1 MTRNKKKGSWPG
13 VAAAEYKRLTT
24 LSRQTKKIIEV
35 GQITGQLLTASIVK
49 RLDQIEAQLKRLGLV
64 KDYDLDESSRAKR
77 WPRWVVYLLTD
88 APPILKRL
96 RRNVTLADQLPDGDS
111 YLKCALVQVD
121 ELMDLLE
128 AGPGPEPGAGNEG
141 FFIDSV
147 AGFMVVD
154 IERCPKQEEV

>member
-13 VAAAEYKRLTT
+13 VAADEYERLMT
-24 LSRQTKKIIEV
+24 LGRQIKKIIEV
-35 GQITGQLLTASIVK
+35 GQITGELLTASIMK

-64 KDYDLDESSRAKR
+64 KDYDLDVSSGAKR

-96 RRNVTLADQLPDGDS
+96 RRNVALAGQLPDGDS
-111 YLKCALVQVD
+111 YLKCALAQVD

-128 AGPGPEPGAGNEG
+128 AGPGPEKGAGNEG
-141 FFIDSV
+141 IFIDSV
-147 AGFMVVD
+147 AGFVVVD
-154 IERCPKQEEV
+154 REN